1 MSNRK
6 RDCEAEPEDDPAISA
21 PTNKRT
27 KPNNVDTSGPTHRRA
42 KRDQEFYDSL
52 ILVWSHPMTVY
63 QQNFLTKHMEE
74 LVGLKSA
81 ANFIKTHTEK
91 HMPHHAKK
99 TNKARDLTIMKS
111 LLITGGYSSVAEV
124 FTDFRDMI
132 LNLTRTNEWTHVI
145 SVDAR
150 RLFRCF
156 CGRMKLCPTGPDG
169 APYNSYGR
177 DGIKLMA
184 SQMKSATTQAI
195 EPSSDRSVIISIE
208 DSDES
213 EVEGVINHSD
223 TLPNENPYYSLA
235 DISDKLLSMPDEP
248 PPTPIL
254 AIGKTPGPGDRNN
267 EETRQLSEEIEEC
280 QQKLARMVEK
290 KRLLQE
296 IRDLD
301 VEKTATDVEI
311 PETEDQLKQLTSKIH
326 DYNKQIDTATEDG
339 KAAAGSRDW
348 HDQESI
354 RLQQESERL
363 QRESENC
370 RQESVTHRQEN
381 ERLRSVAD
389 ECQRKMRAFHLLR
402 EQAENQSN
410 QALSDGSQLKHRRDQ
425 IEDQRAIAQKKLEEL
440 AHGAI

>member
-6 RDCEAEPEDDPAISA
+6 RDCEAELEDDPAISA

-27 KPNNVDTSGPTHRRA
+27 KPNDVDTSGPTHRRA
-42 KRDQEFYDSL
+42 KRDREFYESL
-52 ILVWSHPMTVY
+52 VLVWSQPMTVY

-91 HMPHHAKK
+91 HMPHQAKK

-132 LNLTRTNEWTHVI
+132 LNVTRTNEWTHVI

-177 DGIKLMA
+177 DGIKLI
-184 SQMKSATTQAI
+184 ATTQAI
-195 EPSSDRSVIISIE
+195 KPSSDRSVIISIE

-223 TLPNENPYYSLA
+223 TLPNENQYHSLA

-254 AIGKTPGPGDRNN
+254 AIAKTPGPSDRDD
-267 EETRQLSEEIEEC
+267 EGTRQLSKEIEEC

-301 VEKTATDVEI
+301 IEKAAIDVEI
-311 PETEDQLKQLTSKIH
+311 PEMEEQLKQLTSKTH
-326 DYNKQIDTATEDG
+326 DYHKQIDSVMEDG
-339 KAAAGSRDW
+339 KAFADSRDW

-354 RLQQESERL
+354 RLQQESEKL
-363 QRESENC
+363 QRKSEKC

-381 ERLRSVAD
+381 ERLRSIAD
-389 ECQRKMRAFHLLR
+389 EYQRKMDAFHLLR
-402 EQAENQSN
+402 EQSENQSN
-410 QALSDGSQLKHRRDQ
+410 QVLSDGSQLRHRRDQ